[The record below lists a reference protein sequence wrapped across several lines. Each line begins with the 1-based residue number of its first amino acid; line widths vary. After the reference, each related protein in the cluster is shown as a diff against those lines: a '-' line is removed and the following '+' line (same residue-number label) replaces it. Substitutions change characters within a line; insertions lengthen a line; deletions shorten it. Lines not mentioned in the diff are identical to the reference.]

1 MIGSRIF
8 GCVYFKAVPVS
19 AGAVLLF
26 DRFICIGYNM
36 LNKGAG
42 R

>member
-1 MIGSRIF
+1 VGALRDREKEIF
-8 GCVYFKAVPVS
+8 W
-19 AGAVLLF
+19 F
-26 DRFICIGYNM
+26 DREKYIGYNM